1 MATRTAVAITCNRII
16 AAFFAR
22 LSPSS
27 FKFTMPRLAF
37 IRTIEK
43 CYPLARAESWSERG
57 NTVRLGRH
65 MQMIGSR
72 LRPRIRSVG
81 PQPQWLVYDAAA
93 RKIAESILID
103 RRPGITVAQQAM
115 H

>member
-1 MATRTAVAITCNRII
+1 
-16 AAFFAR
+16 
-22 LSPSS
+22 
-27 FKFTMPRLAF
+27 
-37 IRTIEK
+37 
-43 CYPLARAESWSERG
+43 
-57 NTVRLGRH
+57 